1 MGLFVDC
8 HKKGIFKKSLNATF
22 ISLPEVTGAKDIN
35 NRPISLVGSAYKILA
50 KALASRLRIVIG
62 KVIGPYQ
69 HAFITSRPILNAP
82 LIATEC
88 IDSCLKSNLP
98 KVICKLHIKKAYDHV
113 SWDFLMAILER
124 MGFPKKWSWVYFCV
138 STVHFSVLVKGKAT
152 GFFPSTRGLRQG
164 DPLSPSL
171 FILVMESLSRL
182 IIKTTEVGFQED
194 FSEDIRISHLLFA
207 NSTLIFRN
215 SEVNHLGYLRC
226 ILVLF

>member
-50 KALASRLRIVIG
+50 KALASRLSIVIG

-98 KVICKLHIKKAYDHV
+98 KVICKLDIEKTYDHV
-113 SWDFLMAILER
+113 SSNFLMAILER
-124 MGFPKKWSWVYFCV
+124 MGFPRKWMKWVHFYI
-138 STVHFSVLVKGKAT
+138 STVHFSVLINGEAM
-152 GFFPSTRGLRQG
+152 GFFHSTRRLRQG
-164 DPLSPSL
+164 DPLSPLL
-171 FILVMESLSRL
+171 FILVMES
-182 IIKTTEVGFQED
+182 
-194 FSEDIRISHLLFA
+194 
-207 NSTLIFRN
+207 
-215 SEVNHLGYLRC
+215 
-226 ILVLF
+226 